1 MVTIVIRSKTKE
13 RISGTCYAE
22 YSIHQLHR
30 NGAGK
35 LSVKSHLVTKEKAKA
50 TVKRLGLV
58 ESYSTAE
65 GQIYDT
71 PDGACKALFPE
82 GLRNKFDI
90 EQIEKTDRI

>member
-30 NGAGK
+30 NGAGE

-50 TVKRLGLV
+50 TIKRLGLV

-71 PDGACKALFPE
+71 PDGACKALFPAGIRSRE
-82 GLRNKFDI
+82 EMAI
-90 EQIEKTDRI
+90 IEKIDRI